1 LRLRIF
7 GDTSRHDDRLVRGS
21 FVDGNAIVFYLD
33 NERLVG
39 TLHTGQDDETEEALK
54 QLIRTQA
61 RPQDLRAL
69 ADESVSLD
77 DAFAAG
83 ADETG

>member
-7 GDTSRHDDRLVRGS
+7 GDTSQHDDRLTRGS
-21 FVDGNAIVFYLD
+21 FVDGNAIVFYLE
-33 NERLVG
+33 NEQLVG
-39 TLHTGQDDETEEALK
+39 TLHTGQDDETEERLK

-61 RPQDLRAL
+61 RPQDVRAL

-83 ADETG
+83 AEETG